1 MRDLLALCAMLVFV
15 PLAIR
20 HTFVAYLLWGWAGL
34 ISLNNYLYGF
44 MIPVPYVQ
52 VFAMIALGSWFW
64 TKDPERRPFAAN
76 RTTTLLIIFLV
87 HGLMCALL
95 AYPGLVRNW
104 ELYGNMVKTAL
115 FCVLMPLLATSRLRI
130 HAIVLMVVLAT
141 AFHGA
146 LDGLKFLSSGGAHNA
161 RGMAKFGDNNQF
173 ALVLLMVLPLIYYLY
188 QYTARRWVQ
197 MGFAAGALLTVLAI
211 VATASRGALLGL
223 VALAIWVIL
232 QSRRK
237 LTGLVLVALMGFMVI
252 QLAPE
257 RWQSRMET
265 IKTAE
270 DDSSFM
276 GRVAAWKVN
285 SAIALANPV
294 FGGGF
299 RVVENH
305 PVWDRF
311 VGQPGLLGF
320 VDTPLLSRSGVAAHS
335 IWFEVLG
342 DLGFVGFFIFVALLI
357 NTFVTLKEIR
367 ALVKRGDEAC
377 RWARDLADLVGASM
391 VTYIVSG
398 SLLSAAYF
406 ETPYILMML
415 LEVIKLQLQRKG
427 STAPPGGIQAQHV

>member
-34 ISLNNYLYGF
+34 ISLNYYLYGF

-52 VFAMIALGSWFW
+52 MFAMIALGSWFW
-64 TKDPERRPFAAN
+64 TKDPERRAFTAN
-76 RTTTLLIIFLV
+76 RTTTLFIVFLV

-95 AYPGLVRNW
+95 AYPGLIQNW
-104 ELYGNMVKTAL
+104 ELYGNVVKTAL

-130 HAIVLMVVLAT
+130 HAIVLMLVLAT

-146 LDGLKFLSSGGAHNA
+146 LDGLKFVSSGGAHNA

-188 QYTARRWVQ
+188 HYTARRWVQ
-197 MGFAAGALLTVLAI
+197 LGFAAGAVLTVLAI
-211 VATASRGALLGL
+211 VATGSRGALLGL
-223 VALAIWVIL
+223 MALAIWVIL

-237 LTGLVLVALMGFMVI
+237 LAGIVVVALMGFMVL

-257 RWQSRMET
+257 SWQSRMET
-265 IKTAE
+265 IKSAE

-285 SAIALANPV
+285 SAIAVVNPV

-299 RVVENH
+299 RVVENQV
-305 PVWDRF
+305 VWDQF
-311 VGQPGLLGF
+311 KDKQGLLGF
-320 VDTPLLSRSGVAAHS
+320 TVTPAIERFKAAHS

-342 DLGFVGFFIFVALLI
+342 DLGFVGFFLFVALLI
-357 NTFVTLKEIR
+357 NAFVTLKEIR
-367 ALVKRGDEAC
+367 GLARRHGEPD
-377 RWARDLADLVGASM
+377 RWGVDLADMVGASLFAYM
-391 VTYIVSG
+391 VSG

-415 LEVIKLQLQRKG
+415 LEVIKLQLQQLG
-427 STAPPGGIQAQHV
+427 PTASLGGVKARYV